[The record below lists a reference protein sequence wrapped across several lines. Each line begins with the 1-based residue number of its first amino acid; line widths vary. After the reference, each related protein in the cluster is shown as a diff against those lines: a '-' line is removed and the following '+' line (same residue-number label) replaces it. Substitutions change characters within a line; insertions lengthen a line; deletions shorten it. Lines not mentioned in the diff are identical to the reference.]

1 MQMISRYLEAR
12 NMTHRP
18 IHILKTKIMSQ
29 MSFLR
34 SSFSGNIL
42 PVFELVGTF
51 EPLVVRTSVLQ
62 SSGIHFQGVSFAIV
76 VCLLIAVE
84 FAFKDKPDF
93 FNRKKVKLTVKQ
105 NRCISFSIFT
115 FFD

>member
-1 MQMISRYLEAR
+1 
-12 NMTHRP
+12 MTHRP

-84 FAFKDKPDF
+84 FAF
-93 FNRKKVKLTVKQ
+93 NR
-105 NRCISFSIFT
+105 
-115 FFD
+115 